1 MRRKVGI
8 GGTEQRRREVVK
20 PMVPKVT
27 DEDIEELC
35 RRYPIKVNDEGN
47 ESEAALKGASLRMQN
62 LRVDAKRQQ
71 LEISANVRAELA
83 KSKKDLFE
91 FKFDTKRP
99 TKHTR
104 IPEPESCTVKRPF
117 NIAKRKAGVDWLR
130 LVIGVIF
137 YADIDNLR
145 RLGGRNG

>member
-62 LRVDAKRQQ
+62 LRVDAKRQ
-71 LEISANVRAELA
+71 
-83 KSKKDLFE
+83 
-91 FKFDTKRP
+91 
-99 TKHTR
+99 
-104 IPEPESCTVKRPF
+104 
-117 NIAKRKAGVDWLR
+117 
-130 LVIGVIF
+130 
-137 YADIDNLR
+137 
-145 RLGGRNG
+145 